1 MSHAEKN
8 SLTRRELL
16 KTAGKATAVV
26 VASPLVELALGG
38 DGVLSAQA
46 LPPAAFNAVAGPD
59 RVVMRDGKTYLNGW
73 TGVGQQPRR
82 QRLRGGPAP
91 PAAPPPPPPPGPAPA
106 VAWSQVSGPG
116 TVTLRRPEGAGDD
129 GPVLGA
135 GRIRRPDGGR
145 QRYGES
151 DLDPHREGG
160 AAAAARAAPFRGHA
174 ALRGDG
180 PVLGAPG
187 QGPDHLVDSVLHRPV
202 QPHRHPR
209 RARRRRH
216 RQLRRG
222 REGLARRTVRRAQ
235 GLRLLE
241 RVGAPDGRVHLP
253 GVDDRPAGRS
263 GDHRGAEEAARV
275 ARGLDPEDPG
285 RAASRRLPAD
295 GVHAARRAAPRPA
308 GRRRAGTLAG
318 AVVRVPPGES
328 RGLRRRLL
336 HRGGD
341 QPLRDV
347 GRQGSPPVR
356 RGQEALPTAGR
367 ITSAPRRSRRGTTG
381 TSRWS
386 RLSSGSA
393 AS

>member
-1 MSHAEKN
+1 MD
-8 SLTRRELL
+8 RRR
-16 KTAGKATAVV
+16 
-26 VASPLVELALGG
+26 
-38 DGVLSAQA
+38 
-46 LPPAAFNAVAGPD
+46 PAAA
-59 RVVMRDGKTYLNGW
+59 
-73 TGVGQQPRR
+73 Q
-82 QRLRGGPAP
+82 
-91 PAAPPPPPPPGPAPA
+91 AAPPWWPCPRRPPRRRRHHQGPPRPWHGARCPAGHGH
-106 VAWSQVSGPG
+106 V
-116 TVTLRRPEGAGDD
+116 RRPEGARDD
-129 GPVLGA
+129 GSVLGA
-135 GRIRRPDGGR
+135 GRVRRPDGGR

-253 GVDDRPAGRS
+253 GADDRPAGRS

-275 ARGLDPEDPG
+275 PRGLDPEDPG

-295 GVHAARRAAPRPA
+295 GVHAAQRAAPRPA
-308 GRRRAGTLAG
+308 CRRRAGTLAR

-347 GRQGSPPVR
+347 GRQGSPSVR
-356 RGQEALPTAGR
+356 RGKEALRLLGGSHRPRAEAGVVR
-367 ITSAPRRSRRGTTG
+367 RAPADGAG
-381 TSRWS
+381 V
-386 RLSSGSA
+386 SSGSA